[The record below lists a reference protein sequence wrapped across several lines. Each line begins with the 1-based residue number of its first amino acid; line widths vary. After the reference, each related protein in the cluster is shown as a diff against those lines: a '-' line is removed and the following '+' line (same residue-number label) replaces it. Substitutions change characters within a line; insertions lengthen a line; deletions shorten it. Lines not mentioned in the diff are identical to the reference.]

1 MARPMELVIHS
12 PEQTRDA
19 YHIFSPQITVARY
32 GGTLLSSQHSGQGEE
47 DYHEFKG
54 SLATQQVR
62 GECEEY

>member
-1 MARPMELVIHS
+1 MEAHS
-12 PEQTRDA
+12 
-19 YHIFSPQITVARY
+19 YH
-32 GGTLLSSQHSGQGEE
+32 LSILEQGEE